1 MKRGGLQ
8 SALEGPGEI
17 LDALL
22 GRLDDLMARLDS
34 RRTAKP
40 SLAILL
46 LFPALVI
53 LGVFGL
59 FPLFY
64 SIYLSL
70 FQAAGMAEEF
80 VGLKNYAEALGGA
93 PFWESF
99 EVTIYFALGTVPT
112 TLVLSFLI
120 ANGLFRI
127 TRFRNTLR
135 TLYFLP
141 YITSIVAAAMV
152 WRVML
157 EPREG
162 IANLIIEG
170 FGIPAQ
176 TWLLEPKGVLHLIFG
191 DAFSPGAGPSLAL
204 CCVILFE
211 IWRSCGFTIVVF
223 LAGLSGIPRELED
236 AARIDGANALQV
248 ARSVTLPMLSPTI
261 FFLTIVGVA
270 GSFQAFSGIYAMTGT
285 GHGPLDTTQNLTV
298 YIYANFYE
306 YGRMGY
312 GAAVATLLAGA
323 IMTLTLVQWR
333 FFGRKVFYR

>member
-1 MKRGGLQ
+1 MKRGDVQ
-8 SALEGPGEI
+8 SALERPGEI

-22 GRLDDLMARLDS
+22 GGLDDLMARLDS
-34 RRTAKP
+34 RRCTRPA
-40 SLAILL
+40 LAIFL

-70 FQAAGMAEEF
+70 FQSTGPSEEF
-80 VGLKNYAEALGGA
+80 AGLKNYVEALGGA

-99 EVTIYFALGTVPT
+99 EVTMYYALGTVPA

-141 YITSIVAAAMV
+141 YVTSIVAAAMV

-162 IANLIIEG
+162 VANLIIESL
-170 FGIPAQ
+170 GIPAQ
-176 TWLLEPKGVLHLIFG
+176 TWLLEPKGVLYLIFG
-191 DAFSPGAGPSLAL
+191 DTFSPGTGPSLAL

-211 IWRSCGFTIVVF
+211 IWRSCGFTVVVF

-236 AARIDGANALQV
+236 AARIDGANAMQV
-248 ARSVTLPMLSPTI
+248 ARSVTIPMLSPTI

-333 FFGRKVFYR
+333 FFGRKVYYR